1 MTDGPFPP
9 GPPRRPTP
17 LPPSRPA
24 ADAPASGAGAPG
36 AAAAAPA
43 QPPGPP
49 RGSVRSPL
57 SDGEW
62 HRLHPLTPLLRGGLF
77 LLVVI
82 GILVANL
89 RDRLFTLV
97 FPWLLPDLPEGE
109 SWDEYEG
116 DPVDF
121 IVANN
126 LIIVA
131 ILVVLAV
138 LIAVLVGAYVSW
150 RFHTFR
156 ITGDDVEVRSGILFR
171 TQRRA
176 PLDRV
181 QGVNLTR
188 PMIAR
193 LLGMAKLEVV
203 GAGTDA
209 NVKLEYL
216 STSNAETVRGDILRL
231 ASGRRLGGAAA
242 AAAAQRGSA
251 AAIATVGA
259 GIAGF
264 IDGVDTD
271 TDEPA
276 SVVEIPPG
284 RVMLSH
290 LLSPSTVTL
299 VAIIVAIAVGSSFG
313 QPWVLFSAI
322 PALLGFGAYW
332 ARSITRSLRYSIA
345 PTPSGVRI
353 TSGLFTT
360 VTETLPPGRI
370 HAVEV
375 QQSIL
380 WRPADWWSIRVNRL
394 SGRSATDS
402 SAQAFSTVL
411 PVGTQA
417 DVERVLRLLLPGLPE
432 QEWPE
437 VFRHGIRG
445 PGADDPYTNTP
456 RRARWL
462 RPLSWRRNGFLLTPD
477 ALFLRR
483 GFLWRSLVILPLA
496 RLQSVRIGQG
506 PLARAL
512 DLASVQGH
520 TVIGPVSSEL
530 GAIDRTAAL
539 AVWADAARGAITAAA
554 GDRSH
559 RWASEP
565 EADRLDAE
573 GQDAGSGDGP
583 VVERRPD
590 GESVPVERAQGAGDD
605 ARTDLASAPSGDI
618 APVGRERTDGQLGTA
633 ASRPEEPA

>member
-1 MTDGPFPP
+1 MTDSS
-9 GPPRRPTP
+9 
-17 LPPSRPA
+17 LPPSAARP
-24 ADAPASGAGAPG
+24 PAVSGA
-36 AAAAAPA
+36 A
-43 QPPGPP
+43 QPVQAPVPPPG
-49 RGSVRSPL
+49 RVRSPL

-77 LLVVI
+77 LLVII
-82 GILVANL
+82 GILIANL

-97 FPWLLPDLPEGE
+97 MPWLLPELPEGE

-116 DPVDF
+116 DPIDY

-126 LIIVA
+126 LIVVA
-131 ILVVLAV
+131 ILAVLAV
-138 LIAVLVGAYVSW
+138 LIIVLAWAYVSW

-171 TQRRA
+171 THRRA

-188 PMIAR
+188 PMVAR

-203 GAGTDA
+203 GAGTDG

-216 STSNAETVRGDILRL
+216 STTNAETVRGDILRL
-231 ASGRRLGGAAA
+231 ASGRRLGESAAA
-242 AAAAQRGSA
+242 GGRRRGSA
-251 AAIATVGA
+251 AAVATVGA

-271 TDEPA
+271 TDEPE
-276 SVVEIPPG
+276 SVVQIPPG
-284 RVMLSH
+284 RVMISH
-290 LLSPSTVTL
+290 LLSPSTVML

-322 PALLGFGAYW
+322 PAFLGFGAYW

-353 TSGLFTT
+353 TFGLFTT
-360 VTETLPPGRI
+360 ITETLPPGRI
-370 HAVEV
+370 HAIEV

-394 SGRSATDS
+394 SWRAATDTS
-402 SAQAFSTVL
+402 TQAFSTVL
-411 PVGTQA
+411 PVGTPA
-417 DVERVLRLLLPGLPE
+417 DVERVLRLLLPALPE
-432 QEWPE
+432 EDWPE

-445 PGADDPYTNTP
+445 PIAGDPYTNTP
-456 RRARWL
+456 KRGWWL

-496 RLQSVRIGQG
+496 RLQSVRIAQG
-506 PLARAL
+506 PLARGL

-520 TVIGPVSSEL
+520 TVLGPVSGEL
-530 GAIDRTAAL
+530 AVLDRAAAS
-539 AVWADAARGAITAAA
+539 AVWAHAARGAVAAAA

-565 EADRLDAE
+565 D
-573 GQDAGSGDGP
+573 GSGRFDSLRSLNDREVPPLLTSP
-583 VVERRPD
+583 VVER
-590 GESVPVERAQGAGDD
+590 GAQRRDETAPADD
-605 ARTDLASAPSGDI
+605 VVLPSAPEP
-618 APVGRERTDGQLGTA
+618 AERDEESSTTA
-633 ASRPEEPA
+633 SDPHRPEPS